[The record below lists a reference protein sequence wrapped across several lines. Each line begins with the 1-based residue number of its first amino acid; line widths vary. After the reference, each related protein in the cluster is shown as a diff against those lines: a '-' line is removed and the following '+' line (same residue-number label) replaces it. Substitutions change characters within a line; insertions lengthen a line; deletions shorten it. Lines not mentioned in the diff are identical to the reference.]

1 MFEQF
6 LYDVVDWIQILFQM
20 MDSIILLP
28 AGDLVDSDLSLFDV
42 YVDFMV
48 IVAVVQLIFGLR
60 TDIDFETDSDMSGFY
75 WDDD

>member
-6 LYDVVDWIQILFQM
+6 LYDVVDWIQTLFQM

-28 AGDLVDSDLSLFDV
+28 AGELVDSDLSLFDV

-60 TDIDFETDSDMSGFY
+60 TDIDFETDSDMSSFY

>member
-6 LYDVVDWIQILFQM
+6 LYDIVDWIQTLFQM

-28 AGDLVDSDLSLFDV
+28 AGELVDSDLSLFDV

-60 TDIDFETDSDMSGFY
+60 TDIEFETDSDMSSFY

>member
-6 LYDVVDWIQILFQM
+6 LYDIVDWIQTLFQM

-28 AGDLVDSDLSLFDV
+28 AGELVDSDLSLFDV

-48 IVAVVQLIFGLR
+48 IVELPEVKSVR
-60 TDIDFETDSDMSGFY
+60 TKL
-75 WDDD
+75 

>member
-6 LYDVVDWIQILFQM
+6 LYDVVDWIQTLFQM

-28 AGDLVDSDLSLFDV
+28 AGELVESDLSLFDV

-60 TDIDFETDSDMSGFY
+60 TDIDFETDSDMSSFY